1 MSRKELLAAAAFVL
15 VNVLVPAFAVELYP
29 FSRAPM
35 FEDAPRRYCDFIVY
49 GPDGQALPAADF
61 GLQRNYHAN
70 PPDAGYGY
78 RPPPTINEM
87 DAVPDTQQVA
97 AWVRQHLEAFPRP
110 EYVEVVQQVVGPVD
124 GDRVG
129 VVESRRTRVTN
140 PSYRGS
146 P

>member
-1 MSRKELLAAAAFVL
+1 MSRKELLAAAAFLL
-15 VNVLVPAFAVELYP
+15 VNVLVPVFCIELYP
-29 FSRAPM
+29 LSRAPM
-35 FEDAPRRYCDFIVY
+35 FEDAPRRYCDYTVY
-49 GPDGQALPAADF
+49 GPDGKALPAADF
-61 GLQRNYHAN
+61 GVQRNYHAN

-87 DAVPDTQQVA
+87 DAVPDTPQVV
-97 AWVRQHLEAFPRP
+97 AWVRQHLEAFPRLK
-110 EYVEVVQQVVGPVD
+110 YVEVVQQVVGPVD

-140 PSYRGS
+140 PTYQGG